1 MLLLHSD
8 FLSCRGGETMSR
20 KERKQ
25 QRKRKGIPE
34 EIEGITKAE
43 LWMLAGKLA
52 KMPRDKSKDNMTFFD
67 GQFGCYNLVG
77 EKVYCTEC
85 FWINRNC
92 QKRRIYYENG
102 RAEIDER

>member
-1 MLLLHSD
+1 
-8 FLSCRGGETMSR
+8 MSR

-25 QRKRKGIPE
+25 QRKRKSIPE
-34 EIEGITKAE
+34 EVFEGITNEE
-43 LWMLAGKLA
+43 LKMLARKLTM
-52 KMPRDKSKDNMTFFD
+52 MPRDKSKDNMTFFD